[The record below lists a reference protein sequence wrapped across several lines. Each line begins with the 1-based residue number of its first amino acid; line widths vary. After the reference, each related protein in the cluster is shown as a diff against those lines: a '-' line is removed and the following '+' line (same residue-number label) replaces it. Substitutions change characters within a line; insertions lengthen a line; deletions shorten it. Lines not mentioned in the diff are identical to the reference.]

1 MRRSISFKL
10 GRIQALAG
18 IDHLA
23 KQLSLA
29 FYKFEGLSGKL
40 GLWVLSA
47 TVAATTRV

>member
-1 MRRSISFKL
+1 MRRSISCKS

-23 KQLSLA
+23 EQLSLA
-29 FYKFEGLSGKL
+29 FYKFEGLSRKF

-47 TVAATTRV
+47 TFAATMRV